1 MSVSASSGARIPW
14 ALRSDI
20 EVHPA
25 EGGGDQWTL
34 RDPVKLTYFRVGSDE
49 LAFLRSLDG
58 TVSLQDS
65 VATMNAQNPGVSF
78 SAINLQSFLASA
90 LKAGILCPVMM
101 SYGKHLAADARRLR
115 ATALSRKLLSLIS
128 HRFRGIDPTPL
139 LRAADKT
146 LGWIFHPVVL
156 RLASVFILAVFVL
169 LISRWS
175 LLQSELPSIRDLTQP
190 QNLLMLAATIVGIK
204 VLHELGHGLTCYHY
218 GGECHEI
225 GVLLVGF
232 LPLLYCDVSDSWLQK
247 HGSRRMQVAAAGIAV
262 ELMLAAIFGL
272 LWIASV
278 PGTLHTFFLN
288 VTLVCSVNTLLI
300 NGNPLLKYDGYF
312 VLSDWTGIPNLA
324 AESRNSAFAVFDRIV
339 LGSDALQTS
348 IDSSFW
354 RRFWLPSFGAA
365 SVVYRLLMIVA
376 ILMLI
381 HSSLKAYGFESLSIF
396 FAVST
401 VAGMLL
407 SSRVFMRQRKAMV
420 YENGV
425 WSLRAITG
433 ISVATL
439 MLLFLFL
446 WPLPYSVEAPFTLT
460 PGEASPL
467 FVSTPGHSM
476 AHVREGEQVSADQ
489 TLFVLSNPELQF
501 KETEAEGEVALSQI
515 RLANLTGNRTV
526 AQSSSAAIPAA
537 EQAIEN
543 AKRRLDKLN
552 QRLER
557 LTIKSPA
564 SGEVLPPRRRSQ
576 HEDSKLHLG
585 FWEGSLLDSI
595 NQNAWAEEQTLA
607 CWVGSPDQF
616 RAVLYVSQQDV
627 DFVQE
632 GANVQLIYHSL
643 PGSPESGEVDRI
655 SNTPELSGPQ
665 ELTTPGTLLTDASGQ
680 LSQVMYAAHVKLMNA
695 SEVPPL
701 YSTGLARIE
710 CQPMSLAS
718 RTWRLLSHTFA
729 FEL

>member
-1 MSVSASSGARIPW
+1 MPASASTSARIPW

-25 EGGGDQWTL
+25 EGGEDQWTL

-58 TVSLQDS
+58 TGSLQDS
-65 VATMNAQNPGVSF
+65 VAAMNAQNPGVSF
-78 SAINLQSFLASA
+78 SATNLQYFLASA
-90 LKAGILCPVMM
+90 LKAGLLCPVLM
-101 SYGKHLAADARRLR
+101 SYGKHLAADARRIR
-115 ATALSRKLLSLIS
+115 AAAFSRKLLSLIS
-128 HRFRGIDPTPL
+128 HRFRGLDPTPL
-139 LRAADKT
+139 LRTADRT
-146 LGWIFHPVVL
+146 LGWIFHPAIL

-190 QNLLMLAATIVGIK
+190 QNLLMLAATIVVIK
-204 VLHELGHGLTCYHY
+204 ILHELGHGLTCHHY

-225 GVLLVGF
+225 GILLVGF

-247 HGSRRMQVAAAGIAV
+247 HRSKRMQVAAAGIAV
-262 ELMLAAIFGL
+262 ELLLAAIFGL

-278 PGTLHTFFLN
+278 PGMLHTFFLN

-300 NGNPLLKYDGYF
+300 NGNPLLKYDGYY

-324 AESRNSAFAVFDRIV
+324 AESRNSAYAVLDRIV
-339 LGSDALQTS
+339 LGNDQLQTT

-354 RRFWLPSFGAA
+354 CKIWMPAFGAA
-365 SVVYRLLMIVA
+365 SVAYRLLMIVA
-376 ILMLI
+376 ILLLI

-401 VAGMLL
+401 GAGMLF
-407 SSRVFMRQRKAMV
+407 SSRGFMRQRKTMV
-420 YENGV
+420 YQDGV
-425 WSLRAITG
+425 WSVRAITG
-433 ISVATL
+433 ILVTTS
-439 MLLFLFL
+439 LLLLLFL

-476 AHVREGEQVSADQ
+476 AYVREGEQVSYDQ
-489 TLFVLSNPELQF
+489 TLFILSNPDLEF
-501 KETEAEGEVALSQI
+501 KKTEAEAEVTLSRI

-526 AQSSSAAIPAA
+526 TQSSSAAIPAA

-543 AKRRLDKLN
+543 AERRLSKLN

-557 LTIKSPA
+557 LAIKSPTE
-564 SGEVLPPRRRSQ
+564 GEVLPARRRTQ
-576 HEDSKLHLG
+576 IEDSKLHLRL
-585 FWEGSLLDSI
+585 WEGSLLDPI
-595 NQNAWAEEQTLA
+595 NQNIWAEEQTLA
-607 CWVGSPDQF
+607 CWVGRSNQF

-627 DFVQE
+627 DFVE
-632 GANVQLIYHSL
+632 ERATVQLNYHSM
-643 PGSPESGEVDRI
+643 PGSPDQGEIDRI
-655 SNTPELSGPQ
+655 GNAPELSGPQ
-665 ELTTPGTLLTDASGQ
+665 ELTTPGTLLTDESGR
-680 LSQVMYAAHVKLMNA
+680 LSQVMYAAHVKLKNKT
-695 SEVPPL
+695 ETPPL
-701 YSTGLARIE
+701 YSTGVARIR
-710 CQPMSLAS
+710 CKPMSLAS
-718 RTWRLLSHTFA
+718 RAWRLVSHTFA